1 MNVDQKMELFDIM
14 REKGRELKD
23 ITILMDFPSFSM
35 TEFNTLSGL
44 GFGGSME
51 SLGSPEQ
58 KNQLTLLATL
68 FGNPGPADWK
78 QANTNCLAL
87 KDTISRVNENSET
100 QHSDN
105 DMRLISLVVNR
116 NNNDLVNL
124 KGQLLGLKMFVDI
137 CNLHACRFAIKP
149 D

>member
-1 MNVDQKMELFDIM
+1 MKRTEGYHYPNGFSILFNDRIQY
-14 REKGRELKD
+14 
-23 ITILMDFPSFSM
+23 SFRSRLWRV
-35 TEFNTLSGL
+35 NAL
-44 GFGGSME
+44 E

-78 QANTNCLAL
+78 QANTNFLAL

-105 DMRLISLVVNR
+105 DMNR
-116 NNNDLVNL
+116 H
-124 KGQLLGLKMFVDI
+124 DI
-137 CNLHACRFAIKP
+137 EKP
-149 D
+149 K